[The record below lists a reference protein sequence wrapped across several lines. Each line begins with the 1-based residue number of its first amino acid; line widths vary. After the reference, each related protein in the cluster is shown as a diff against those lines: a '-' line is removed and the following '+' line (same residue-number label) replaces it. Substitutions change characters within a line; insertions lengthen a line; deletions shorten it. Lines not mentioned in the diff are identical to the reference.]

1 MQNKLAVSLLLFISA
16 TDALLSPTFRQFLRE
31 NYGPNLESELTR
43 ADVGESGSFG
53 GGRHTARTPTDK
65 RPVILVHGITNQAGT
80 FGPIRQYFLEHNYQD
95 AEVYATTYG
104 DAGKTNV
111 IFVTMNCHYVKMVR
125 ALIQTVADFT
135 SSKVNVIGYSM
146 GSPIARKAIMGGA
159 CVETGE
165 NLGSSLSHLVHVY
178 IGVAGA
184 NFGSFLCI
192 LPIGSC
198 NLINGMACGSRY
210 LNDINARQRYEGQ
223 FIYTIASTGDEK
235 VGYQACGREASAI
248 VGQNGKYVKNGLN
261 HDQLMFSTVEMQ
273 YNLVTHNHE

>member
-1 MQNKLAVSLLLFISA
+1 MEMQNKLAVSLLLFIGAS
-16 TDALLSPTFRQFLRE
+16 DALLSPTFRQFLRE
-31 NYGPNLESELTR
+31 NYGPSLESELTR
-43 ADVGESGSFG
+43 ADVGDGGSFG
-53 GGRHTARTPTDK
+53 GGRHTARTPTEN

-80 FGPIRQYFLEHNYQD
+80 FGPIRQYFLKHNYRD
-95 AEVYATTYG
+95 AEVYGTTYG

-111 IFVTMNCHYVKMVR
+111 VFVTMNCHYVKM
-125 ALIQTVADFT
+125 
-135 SSKVNVIGYSM
+135 
-146 GSPIARKAIMGGA
+146 GGV

-165 NLGSSLSHLVHVY
+165 NLGPSLSHLVHVY

-184 NFGSFLCI
+184 NFGSFLCV

-210 LNDINARQRYEGQ
+210 LNDINAQQRYEGQ

-248 VGQNGKYVKNGLN
+248 VGQNGKFVKNGLN
-261 HDQLMFSTVEMQ
+261 HDQLMFSTVGMQ